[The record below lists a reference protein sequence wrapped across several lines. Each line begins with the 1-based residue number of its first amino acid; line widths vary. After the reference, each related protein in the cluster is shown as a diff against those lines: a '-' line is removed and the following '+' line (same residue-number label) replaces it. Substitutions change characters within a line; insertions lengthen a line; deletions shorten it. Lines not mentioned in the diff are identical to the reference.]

1 MSNTRQL
8 ATLLLLCAA
17 AGGACAQPY
26 VGGSLSAIVK
36 TESDCGSQQSNSK
49 DCGFKT
55 RLGAKFYGGY
65 LFEHVGVEGMVFGAS
80 GSNFSVNKG
89 EARFDGYG
97 GEGVYLVLPLRADRF
112 MLKGKLGLAYVTGRL
127 VNHDSSKTF
136 DKSSTELLVG
146 ASAGLLLGKHWA
158 LNLDWDRIP
167 VRFTDRSTVANMVSL
182 GASYSF

>member
-26 VGGSLSAIVK
+26 VGGSLSTAVK

-80 GSNFSVNKG
+80 GSNFSLNKG
-89 EARFDGYG
+89 ESRFDGYG
-97 GEGVYLVLPLRADRF
+97 GEGVYLVLPLKGERF
-112 MLKGKLGLAYVTGRL
+112 MLKGKIGVAYVKGSL
-127 VNHDSSKTF
+127 VDFDKNKTI
-136 DKSSTELLVG
+136 DKSSTQLLVG

-167 VRFTDRSTVANMVSL
+167 VKFADRSTVANTVSL